1 MANSETAR
9 RPCSGQ
15 PWARQHQGDVQRVI
29 WLDRGAL
36 MMRGEPDEVVKAYL
50 KFVKVKKRESAM
62 EDI

>member
-1 MANSETAR
+1 
-9 RPCSGQ
+9 
-15 PWARQHQGDVQRVI
+15 VQRVI